1 MVQEVAGASQRKSQI
16 IMSCKIFYFF
26 FKIESSKNII
36 WKKKEKKKRKQNLAT
51 KLVVALTQLII
62 CFFKGEF

>member
-36 WKKKEKKKRKQNLAT
+36 WKKKRKQNLAT